1 MKKRHIFLILL
12 AVITITVT
20 INRISILERIL
31 PQAIEARF
39 TGNYIETL
47 EDGLHMG
54 LCGSGGPMPSFS
66 RSDLGPAL
74 SRLQVERLLFLM
86 QEQME
91 QEILD

>member
-1 MKKRHIFLILL
+1 MKKKHIFLILL
-12 AVITITVT
+12 AIITITVA

-31 PQAIEARF
+31 PKAIEARF

-47 EDGLHMG
+47 EDGLHTWDCADRADQCQVS
-54 LCGSGGPMPSFS
+54 L
-66 RSDLGPAL
+66 DLGPAL